1 TEGHVLSMMAWFPD
15 RRSCDVWG
23 GQKFRYPFTADTF
36 LEDSRSRV
44 LPSYVLVGEAG
55 ELLAFGQYYLR
66 AGRCHLGRLVVSPAH
81 RGRGVGQRLVQQ
93 LATLGSAR
101 LGVRECSLFVVPDNA
116 PAIRLYE
123 RLGFRPMAYPEAD
136 AEVEAF
142 TYMTVSADT

>member
-1 TEGHVLSMMAWFPD
+1 ATTADSLRCSSARPVARPSTATTSSISVAGRRPCRRLRPPVRTADTMLLLPATEGHVLSMMAWFPD

-66 AGRCHLGRLVVSPAH
+66 AGRCHLGRLV
-81 RGRGVGQRLVQQ
+81 
-93 LATLGSAR
+93 
-101 LGVRECSLFVVPDNA
+101 
-116 PAIRLYE
+116 
-123 RLGFRPMAYPEAD
+123 
-136 AEVEAF
+136 
-142 TYMTVSADT
+142 